1 MASVF
6 NKRVFGSDLDPNIK
20 NKLYARQL
28 FAEKSKPN
36 ESLEFHDIDGHQVNL
51 FDALGGVNF
60 PIGNKEGSL
69 LDLSSRTP
77 WVRMWTS
84 VELFIHTEAIYG
96 PEHGKTGYVGTGEV
110 GGAYTAQYEKKKKI
124 KIKDIKR
131 EESINSLESKVYVV
145 GNHILNTFSS
155 GDNLFDPIFPGKST
169 AESSIGVKAEDIFK
183 DELQS
188 NDFMKPQ
195 SGITSVSSQ
204 TEGIIGAIKR
214 TTVNFTVH
222 NFQDFQNIYSKY
234 FLKPGALI
242 FLDFG

>member
-6 NKRVFGSDLDPNIK
+6 NKRIFGSDLNPNIK

-69 LDLSSRTP
+69 IDLSSRTP

-96 PEHGKTGYVGTGEV
+96 PEHGKTGYVNTGETT
-110 GGAYTAQYEKKKKI
+110 YTAINTPYATSTQEKKKI

-155 GDNLFDPIFPGKST
+155 GYNLFDPIFS
-169 AESSIGVKAEDIFK
+169 
-183 DELQS
+183 
-188 NDFMKPQ
+188 
-195 SGITSVSSQ
+195 
-204 TEGIIGAIKR
+204 
-214 TTVNFTVH
+214 
-222 NFQDFQNIYSKY
+222 Y
-234 FLKPGALI
+234 LI
-242 FLDFG
+242 FSAIAYKVLAIDPFGSFSR